1 MFQQLT
7 GKLVSFGDVP
17 TNQLNDSVLS
27 LAVFSTSVPSD
38 SDHHSLLISSLIRP
52 LAPTFS

>member
-1 MFQQLT
+1 MFQQQT

-17 TNQLNDSVLS
+17 INQLNDSVLS